1 LLIHDIKLINHDK
14 LGETAQSEAEGHLR
28 KEEGRKLM
36 TSLSTLPATGESF
49 VLGLYAQALIEAYCA
64 QGGTLEVLANALD
77 VSQTW
82 LCQPPEKLSV
92 DNYLQL
98 MSAAQSITNDHH
110 FGLHVGQHMHSS
122 SFDVLGQAMLQAGN
136 LGQATEQVL
145 ALEGLV
151 HTLGNSHI
159 LQEPGYIRFVWR
171 CNFQQHPLA
180 RELTESVLA
189 GIINFSQRLAGR
201 PMPVMEVTFMH
212 PDPRLA
218 SMAEYQRICR
228 SRCHFS
234 QPYNSILVADE
245 VLAWPVDLA
254 VQHTQSLFTPQTAS
268 APRSP
273 ASSAPLAHQINHHLA
288 SVLAY
293 GNPSLTDIARQ
304 YHMTPRTLQRRLE
317 KEGTNFQAL
326 LNSVRAGLAE
336 DYLKYSTMSAFQISQ
351 MLGFKEQSSFNHF
364 FVETFGLSPSHYRQ
378 RHKQKK
384 P

>member
-1 LLIHDIKLINHDK
+1 
-14 LGETAQSEAEGHLR
+14 
-28 KEEGRKLM
+28 M
-36 TSLSTLPATGESF
+36 PSLSALPATRESF
-49 VLGLYAQALIEAYCA
+49 VLGLYAQALIEAYSA
-64 QGGTLEVLANALD
+64 QGGSLEALAEAVD
-77 VSQTW
+77 VSLTW

-98 MSAAQSITNDHH
+98 IHAAQAIVKDDY
-110 FGLHVGQHMHSS
+110 FGLHIGQHMHTS
-122 SFDVLGQAMLQAGN
+122 SFDVLGQAMLQADN

-171 CNFQQHPLA
+171 CNYQQHPLV
-180 RELTESVLA
+180 REITESVLA

-201 PMPVMEVTFMH
+201 PIPVMEVTFVH
-212 PDPRLA
+212 QDPQLA

-234 QPYNSILVADE
+234 QAYNSILVADE
-245 VLAWPVDLA
+245 VLAWPVNLA
-254 VQHTQSLFTPQTAS
+254 VQHTQSLFIPQAAD

-288 SVLAY
+288 GVLAY
-293 GNPSLTDIARQ
+293 GNPTLTDVARQ
-304 YHMTPRTLQRRLE
+304 YHMTQRTLQRRLK
-317 KEGTNFQAL
+317 KEGTSFQLL
-326 LNSVRAGLAE
+326 LNTVRAGLAE
-336 DYLKYSTMSAFQISQ
+336 DYLKYSTMSAFEISQ

-364 FVETFGLSPSHYRQ
+364 FAETFGLSPNHYRQ
-378 RHKQKK
+378 QHKQNK
-384 P
+384 PQD